1 MKTRIRYLLL
11 LLTFSSY
18 IGATDYTITVASN
31 MCDDTKEYTIAE
43 NNSIVLHAHPDAG
56 YVFTKWSDGNTDNPR
71 IVKVTENAI
80 YKAEYTAMS
89 PMPTTHT
96 ITVCAE
102 DCENP
107 TVKEMVEG
115 EVLTIYPYP
124 SPGYAFSK
132 WSDGNTD
139 NPRVVTITSDAT
151 YEAQFIASSEPN
163 PDGMYTFA
171 VKAEDC
177 SNSLLQNFAQGTEV
191 KLYAHPEDE
200 CSVFTKWSDGNTDN
214 PRTITVNSD
223 ATYTAIF
230 KAEQYTIYV
239 ESADESQGTVSV
251 EKIDN

>member
-1 MKTRIRYLLL
+1 MKKRIRYLLL
-11 LLTFSSY
+11 LLIIASY
-18 IGATDYTITVASN
+18 LGATDYVITVATN
-31 MCDDTKEYTIAE
+31 MCEDTQEYTIAE
-43 NNSIVLHAHPDAG
+43 NSSIVLHAHTEAG
-56 YVFTKWSDGNTDNPR
+56 YAFKRWSDGNTENPR
-71 IVKVTENAI
+71 IVTITANTTF
-80 YKAEYTAMS
+80 KAEYAPVST
-89 PMPTTHT
+89 MPTTHT
-96 ITVCAE
+96 ITIYAENCAQAV
-102 DCENP
+102 
-107 TVKEMVEG
+107 VKEMAEG
-115 EVLTIYPYP
+115 EILTIYPHAL
-124 SPGYAFSK
+124 PGYAFSK

-214 PRTITVNSD
+214 PRTIVVSED
-223 ATYTAIF
+223 ATYTAEF
-230 KAEQYTIYV
+230 TPVQYTIKV

-251 EKIDN
+251 EK